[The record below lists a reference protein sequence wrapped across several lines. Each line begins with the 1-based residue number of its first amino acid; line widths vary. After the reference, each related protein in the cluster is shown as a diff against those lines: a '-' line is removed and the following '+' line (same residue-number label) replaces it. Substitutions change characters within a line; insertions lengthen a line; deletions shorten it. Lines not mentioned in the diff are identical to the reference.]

1 MITSM
6 CLHMHVQLC
15 LHVRER
21 EREGSAQGNRTFLE
35 QSLAFEA
42 TS

>member
-1 MITSM
+1 VFAYACAIMPA
-6 CLHMHVQLC
+6 
-15 LHVRER
+15 RER